1 MFSNLYV
8 RGIRI
13 KQIEEDSYYKYL
25 PAIKYIMDMDEL
37 KFNSNVTFLVGE
49 NGIGKSTLI
58 EAIAVAMG
66 FNPEGGTK
74 NFSFSTNDS
83 HSGLYNYLTVIKGI
97 KRPMDGFFLRTESMY
112 NAASYID
119 ELDDD
124 PEGGAPIRLSY
135 GGKSLH
141 NQSHGESFLSV
152 VENRF
157 GGKGIYILDE
167 PEAALSPAR
176 LLRLMR
182 NIKELVDND
191 SQFIIATHS
200 PILMAFPGAEVL
212 ELSDEGITSIS
223 YKDTEHY
230 IVTKR
235 FLDAPERMLGELFAE
250 D

>member
-37 KFNSNVTFLVGE
+37 QFNSSVTFLVGE

-83 HSGLYNYLTVIKGI
+83 
-97 KRPMDGFFLRTESMY
+97 
-112 NAASYID
+112 
-119 ELDDD
+119 
-124 PEGGAPIRLSY
+124 
-135 GGKSLH
+135 
-141 NQSHGESFLSV
+141 
-152 VENRF
+152 
-157 GGKGIYILDE
+157 
-167 PEAALSPAR
+167 
-176 LLRLMR
+176 
-182 NIKELVDND
+182 
-191 SQFIIATHS
+191 QFIIATHS

-212 ELSDEGITSIS
+212 ELSDEGIKSIS

-230 IVTKR
+230 IITKR
-235 FLDAPERMLGELFAE
+235 FLDAPERMLGELFE
-250 D
+250 